1 MVEFGNSGV
10 GEEFL
15 HKIIER
21 KTFKMSQK
29 PISQTSCETFIKA
42 GTCIFS
48 QSD

>member
-21 KTFKMSQK
+21 ETFKMFQK
-29 PISQTSCETFIKA
+29 AISQQHAVTFIKA

-48 QSD
+48 QRD